1 MRALLTH
8 GVWLIAGIIPVFTL
22 SGCMV
27 GPDFHRPRL
36 PQVSSYTE
44 TKLPAKT
51 VASPSAG
58 KSGQAQTFLQGKDLP
73 AEWWHLY
80 RSDTLNQLISRGIAN
95 SPNLT
100 ASYAALRVAQE
111 TLNAQI
117 GNSLFPAA
125 DLNAS
130 GLRNRTSGAQAGRG
144 IPANIF
150 NIFNT
155 SVAVSY
161 TFDLFGG
168 QRREIEA
175 LRAQVDYSQ
184 FQLIAAYLTLTTNI
198 VTTVVASA
206 SYEAQITATH
216 ELIKSQSAQLDILR
230 KQLKLGGVSL
240 ENVLAQETLVEQTRA
255 TLPPLEFNLSKARN
269 ALAVLVG
276 AYPNEKLPTV
286 TLNQLT
292 LPSQLPISIPSNL
305 VRQRPDVR
313 ASEALLH
320 AATAGIGVATANLF
334 PQFTLS
340 AYGGWESG
348 VASTLF
354 TPAAKVWSYGGGL
367 TQPLFH
373 GGALFAQ
380 RRQAIAAYDQA
391 GAQYQQTVLQAFE
404 SVADVL
410 RALETD
416 AQTLQAQKRAE
427 IAAKNNLIVTR
438 NAYKVGGTSFIS
450 LLNAEQQYQSV
461 KIAVVQ
467 AEATRYS
474 DTAALFQALG
484 GGWWHKPWCV
494 KECL

>member
-1 MRALLTH
+1 MRVWLCH
-8 GVWLIAGIIPVFTL
+8 GKGLIAGLIPFIAL

-27 GPDFHRPRL
+27 GPDFHRPKL
-36 PQVSSYTE
+36 PPVSSYTQ
-44 TKLPAKT
+44 TPLPSKT
-51 VASPSAG
+51 VSTPAAG
-58 KSGQAQTFLQGKDLP
+58 NSGQAQTFLQGKDLP

-80 RSDTLNQLISRGIAN
+80 RSSALNQLISRGVAN
-95 SPNLT
+95 SPNLS
-100 ASYAALRVAQE
+100 ASYAALRAAQE

-125 DLNAS
+125 DLGANGS
-130 GLRNRTSGAQAGRG
+130 RNRTSGAQAGGG

-150 NIFNT
+150 NVFNT

-175 LRAQVDYSQ
+175 LRAQVDYQQ

-206 SYEAQITATH
+206 SYEEQIKATN
-216 ELIKSQSAQLDILR
+216 ELISAQSSQLDILR
-230 KQLKLGGVSL
+230 KQFKLGGVSL
-240 ENVLAQETLVEQTRA
+240 DTVLAQETLVEQTRA
-255 TLPPLEFNLSKARN
+255 TLPPLEFNLSKSRH

-276 AYPNEKLPTV
+276 AYPNEKLPTIKLSELV
-286 TLNQLT
+286 
-292 LPSQLPISIPSNL
+292 LPTELPITIPSNL

-334 PQFTLS
+334 PQITLT
-340 AYGGWESG
+340 ANGGWESAI
-348 VASTLF
+348 ASSLF
-354 TPAAKVWSYGGGL
+354 TPAAKIWSYGGGV

-380 RRQAIAAYDQA
+380 RRQAIAVYDQA
-391 GAQYQQTVLQAFE
+391 GAQYQQTVLQAFQN
-404 SVADVL
+404 VADVL
-410 RALETD
+410 KALETD
-416 AQTLQAQKRAE
+416 AQSLRAQKRAE
-427 IAAKNNLIVTR
+427 TAAKNNLTVTR
-438 NAYKVGGTSFIS
+438 NAYKIGGTSFLS
-450 LLNAEQQYQSV
+450 LLIAEQQYQTV
-461 KIAVVQ
+461 RIAVVQ
-467 AEATRYS
+467 AEANRYS